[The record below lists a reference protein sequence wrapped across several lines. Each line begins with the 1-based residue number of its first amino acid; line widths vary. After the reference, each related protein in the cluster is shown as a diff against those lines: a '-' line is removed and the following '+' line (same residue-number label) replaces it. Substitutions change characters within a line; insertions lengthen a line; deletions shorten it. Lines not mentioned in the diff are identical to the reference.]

1 MHRNGQNPH
10 VVIVGGGFA
19 GMSVA
24 RSLAKHDDVNI
35 TLIDKNPYHQFQPLL
50 YQVATCQLASPDI
63 AFPHRR
69 LFRKHP
75 NVVVKQ
81 AEVTSVDPRAMTVTT
96 NTGETIQGDYLVL
109 AAGSQP
115 NFFRVPGDEHT
126 FPLYSLQDAERLRA
140 RILELFD
147 AADRDPKL
155 IDEGALNF
163 IVVGGGA
170 TGTEVAGALSDLIH
184 GAMAN
189 EYPHLSAS
197 AARIYIFD
205 HGTALLAPFSESAH
219 SYTARVLQQDGVQ
232 LRLGLGIKEVG
243 PGHVT
248 ISDGST
254 ILSRT
259 VIWGGGIMAAPL
271 AAKSGLPQGRGGRI
285 NVQPDLTVEGFPRV
299 YVLGDFANIPSPDGG
314 TFPQLGSVALQN
326 GQWAAKA
333 IRADIEG
340 KPFGSFHYHDK
351 GIMAMINHGHA
362 VAEMGKHHHEMHGH
376 IAFAAWLGIHAYLMT
391 GVRDRSDAFMDWGW
405 DYVSKDR
412 TSQKLDRSNTSK
424 INWGDDDQVEAAD
437 SQQQKESELQ
447 PASR

>member
-1 MHRNGQNPH
+1 MSRNGQGRR

-24 RSLAKHDDVNI
+24 RELAKHDDVNVV
-35 TLIDKNPYHQFQPLL
+35 LIDKNPYHQFQPLL
-50 YQVATCQLASPDI
+50 YQVATSQLSPPDI
-63 AFPHRR
+63 AFSFKQ

-75 NVVVKQ
+75 NVEVKL
-81 AEVTSVDPRAMTVTT
+81 AEVTEVDPIAKSVTT
-96 NTGETIQGDYLVL
+96 NTGETIRGDYLVL

-126 FPLYSLQDAERLRA
+126 FPLYSLDDAQRLRK
-140 RILELFD
+140 RILEVFE

-163 IVVGGGA
+163 VVVGGGA

-197 AARIYIFD
+197 AVRVYIFD
-205 HGTALLAPFSESAH
+205 HGNTLLAPFSDSAH
-219 SYTARVLQQDGVQ
+219 TYAARVLQQDGVRLQ
-232 LRLGLGIKEVG
+232 LGSGIKEVG

-248 ISDGST
+248 TSDGST
-254 ILSRT
+254 ILTRT
-259 VIWGGGIMAAPL
+259 VVWGGGIMAAPL

-285 NVQPDLTVEGFPRV
+285 NVQPDLTVEGFPGV
-299 YVLGDFANIPSPDGG
+299 YVLGDFANIPSPDGR

-333 IRADIEG
+333 ILADMKG
-340 KPFGSFHYHDK
+340 KPAGSFHYHDK
-351 GIMAMINHGHA
+351 GIMAMINHGNA

-376 IAFAAWLGIHAYLMT
+376 IAFAAWLGVHAYLMT
-391 GVRDRSDAFMDWGW
+391 GVRDRGDAFVEWAV
-405 DYVSKDR
+405 DYFSKDR
-412 TSQKLDRSNTSK
+412 TSQKLDRSGK
-424 INWGDDDQVEAAD
+424 PQINWHDEDAVGATSGAQE
-437 SQQQKESELQ
+437 KELQ
-447 PASR
+447 PAGR